1 MFEHFISCDVLIE
14 MKYTIFRTEFNIY
27 VDERLLVLLKILEP
41 IDTIS
46 LNLSISLE
54 FQRELRGAAQ

>member
-1 MFEHFISCDVLIE
+1 
-14 MKYTIFRTEFNIY
+14 MKYTISTTEVNIY
-27 VDERLLVLLKILEP
+27 VDECLLVLLKILEP

-46 LNLSISLE
+46 PNLSISLE

>member
-1 MFEHFISCDVLIE
+1 
-14 MKYTIFRTEFNIY
+14 MKYTISTTEVNIY
-27 VDERLLVLLKILEP
+27 VDECLLVLLKILEP